1 MGDHLALLVDR
12 LLTEA
17 TLAATIESRRKPET
31 GHNML
36 LTTASGSELTQKRI
50 AINGPC
56 GGKLVECR
64 ICQDED
70 EDCNLEVPCS
80 CRGSLKFA
88 HRKCIQRWCNEKG
101 DTTCEI
107 CQQQFKPGYTAPPQL
122 FHYGGL
128 PMNFRGSWGVSRREV
143 HDSQI
148 ITMVPSDRGFV
159 NSDYDYYA
167 STSARSSMYCRS
179 VAIIFMALL
188 VLRHTLPIM
197 ISVSEDD
204 EQHSFTLFTM
214 LALGIV
220 GIILPVIIMIR
231 VITAF
236 QCRQH
241 YQRPHGVTIS
251 EEQIVSREQLI

>member
-1 MGDHLALLVDR
+1 MMGDHLALLVDR

-17 TLAATIESRRKPET
+17 TLAAAIESRRMSES
-31 GHNML
+31 GHNTL
-36 LTTASGSELTQKRI
+36 VPNASGSELTQKRI
-50 AINGPC
+50 AVNGPN

-70 EDCNLEVPCS
+70 EDCNLEAPCS

-88 HRKCIQRWCNEKG
+88 HRKCIQQWCNEKG

-107 CQQQFKPGYTAPPQL
+107 CRQQFKPGYTAPSQL
-122 FHYGGL
+122 FHYGGV

-148 ITMVPSDRGFV
+148 ITIVPSDRSFM

-179 VAIIFMALL
+179 VAIIFMAVL
-188 VLRHTLPIM
+188 VLLHTLPIFLNL
-197 ISVSEDD
+197 SEDD
-204 EQHSFTLFTM
+204 EQNSLTLFGM
-214 LALGIV
+214 LALGIA
-220 GIILPVIIMIR
+220 GIILPVIIVIR
-231 VITAF
+231 VVIAF

-241 YQRPHGVTIS
+241 YQRAHGITVAG
-251 EEQIVSREQLI
+251 EQIVS